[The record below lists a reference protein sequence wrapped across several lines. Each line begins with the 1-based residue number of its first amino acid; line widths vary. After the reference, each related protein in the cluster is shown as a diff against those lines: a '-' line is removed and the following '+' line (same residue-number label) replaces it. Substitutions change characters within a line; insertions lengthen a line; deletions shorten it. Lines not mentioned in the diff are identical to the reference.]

1 MIDTTKIMNF
11 RVPFFCGF
19 VTFTLILNMAYFN
32 LHTHKFT
39 NNPNTL
45 ELVNQYPWEF
55 DNTIPNYSI
64 GIHPWYINEA
74 RLQSDLQTIDEKLA
88 LPECLA
94 LGECGLDK
102 RIEIPMNLQVEVF
115 EKQIALAEKHQK
127 PLVLH
132 LVAAY
137 QELLEIKNRLHISVP
152 VILHGFSKNEQVA
165 KQLLDHG
172 CYLSFG
178 KYLLRNPE
186 LKEVFLSVPNDRF
199 FLETDTIEET
209 LEEVYALAAQY
220 KGITIEALQRQ
231 IGENRKQ
238 VFGICF

>member
-1 MIDTTKIMNF
+1 ME
-11 RVPFFCGF
+11 
-19 VTFTLILNMAYFN
+19 YFN

-39 NNPNTL
+39 NSPGTL

-55 DNTIPNYSI
+55 DVTIPQYSI
-64 GIHPWYINEA
+64 GIHPWYISEK
-74 RLQSDLQTIDEKLA
+74 RLEQDLAFIAQKLA

-94 LGECGLDK
+94 VGECGLDK
-102 RIEIPMNLQVEVF
+102 RIDISMLLQTKVF
-115 EKQIALAEKHQK
+115 ESQIALAEQFQK

-137 QELLEIKNRLHISVP
+137 QELIEIKNRLAISVP
-152 VILHGFSKNEQVA
+152 VVLHGFSKN
-165 KQLLDHG
+165 KQTAQQLVDNG

-186 LKEVFLSVPNDRF
+186 LKSVFLSVPNDRI

-209 LEEVYALAAQY
+209 LEEVYTLAASY
-220 KGITIEALQRQ
+220 KGITIAEMQTVTKA
-231 IGENRKQ
+231 NRLK
-238 VFGICF
+238 VFGV